1 MDADERG
8 KLQIMPKASTSSSL
22 SHRVSSAMLWNSALF
37 PVKLGLALGSGMVL
51 TRVLNKHDFAQY
63 ILIASVAALIGTYV
77 DLGMERSVSRFT
89 PEIEV
94 SAGRAG
100 LKKFFAQ
107 LFGIKL
113 LFILPVIVAFT
124 LAPDFFIRILA
135 LGEDGPILLWGIAL
149 LVILGV
155 VADVFVQF
163 LYTHFKQIATNL
175 LDIVASIVQPL
186 LVTGAALLT
195 TGVVGVV
202 AAMVFSSA
210 LLDGLAAWRARALVN
225 QIPLRDGALPHRLWQ
240 RFAHVSALNFI
251 VTATA
256 ALGEPGFAALILTGT
271 KQLTAVA
278 VLAVG
283 YRFTQYF
290 LRFLVAPLTGIQTPL
305 FARLYAENKMDQVRA
320 AYSTLTKFF
329 VFMLTPCGIVLGLLA
344 PRLIPF
350 LFTETYE
357 QSAIIAIILI
367 VFLFGETLTS
377 IPQSML
383 IVFQSSR
390 AVLWSRLITLLII
403 PLLLWLAPSW
413 GAVGAAIAL
422 GAPRFGARVYAT
434 LYTARHYGIQFPFGF
449 LLRVSAAAGLA
460 ALPMLLARD
469 LDWWWLG
476 GATALFGILFLSL
489 FKLFGGFD
497 ASEKER
503 LKTLNLPRKELFLKW
518 L

>member
-210 LLDGLAAWRARALVN
+210 LLDGLAAWRARAGESNSAARWRAAASSLAAFRACVG
-225 QIPLRDGALPHRLWQ
+225 IEFYCDRDGGIGR
-240 RFAHVSALNFI
+240 
-251 VTATA
+251 
-256 ALGEPGFAALILTGT
+256 TGLCGADLDRDKT
-271 KQLTAVA
+271 TNRCRG
-278 VLAVG
+278 VG
-283 YRFTQYF
+283 GG
-290 LRFLVAPLTGIQTPL
+290 LS
-305 FARLYAENKMDQVRA
+305 LYAIFFAFSGRA
-320 AYSTLTKFF
+320 AHRHSN
-329 VFMLTPCGIVLGLLA
+329 
-344 PRLIPF
+344 
-350 LFTETYE
+350 
-357 QSAIIAIILI
+357 AIICAF
-367 VFLFGETLTS
+367 V
-377 IPQSML
+377 
-383 IVFQSSR
+383 R
-390 AVLWSRLITLLII
+390 
-403 PLLLWLAPSW
+403 
-413 GAVGAAIAL
+413 
-422 GAPRFGARVYAT
+422 
-434 LYTARHYGIQFPFGF
+434 
-449 LLRVSAAAGLA
+449 
-460 ALPMLLARD
+460 
-469 LDWWWLG
+469 
-476 GATALFGILFLSL
+476 
-489 FKLFGGFD
+489 
-497 ASEKER
+497 
-503 LKTLNLPRKELFLKW
+503 RK
-518 L
+518 

>member
-1 MDADERG
+1 MN
-8 KLQIMPKASTSSSL
+8 STSDSSSL
-22 SHRVSSAMLWNSALF
+22 AQRVSSAMLWNSALF
-37 PVKLGLALGSGMVL
+37 PLKFLIALGSGIILV
-51 TRVLNKHDFAQY
+51 RVLSKHDYAQY
-63 ILIASVAALIGTYV
+63 ALVLFTAGLIGAWV
-77 DLGMERSVSRFT
+77 DLGMERSVARFT
-89 PEIEV
+89 PEIEAR
-94 SAGRAG
+94 AGRQG
-100 LKKFFAQ
+100 LIDFFKK

-113 LFILPVIVAFT
+113 AVILPVV
-124 LAPDFFIRILA
+124 LAFFIFPEFFIHTLA
-135 LGEDGPILLWGIAL
+135 LGEDGNILLAGIAL
-149 LVILGV
+149 LVILGAV
-155 VADVFVQF
+155 SDVFIQF

-175 LDIVASIVQPL
+175 LDIIASIAQPL
-186 LVTGAALLT
+186 MVVGAALLT

-202 AAMVFSSA
+202 TAMVFSSA
-210 LLDGLAAWRARALVN
+210 LLDGLAAWRARALVT
-225 QIPLRDGALPHRLWQ
+225 QIPMRDGAMPHRLWQ

-256 ALGEPGFAALILTGT
+256 ALGEPGFAALVLTGT

-305 FARLYAENKMDQVRA
+305 FARLYAENKMDQVRE

-329 VFMLTPCGIVLGLLA
+329 VFMLTPCGIVLCLLA

-357 QSAIIAIILI
+357 QSAVIAIILV

-403 PLLLWLAPSW
+403 PLLFWLAPSW

-434 LYTARHYGIQFPFGF
+434 LYTTRHYGIRFPFGF

-476 GATALFGILFLSL
+476 GATALFGILFLGL